1 MKQLMLTGLLAIDP
15 SALGEP
21 VPEVVDRSNER
32 IGDVAIVKIRGP
44 LDRHASASL
53 DSYDAI
59 AARFDEACE
68 SDART
73 IVLRIHSP
81 GGVVFGC
88 FDGARDLRARADKS
102 GKRLIAFVDGQAC
115 SAAYAYACA
124 AHMIVAP
131 MASVVGSIGVL
142 DVRVDQSALDKAMGL
157 RFEYVTSGA
166 LKSYG
171 HAHVPVTDAE
181 IAAKQEIVN
190 SMAAVFFGLV
200 ADMRGKPAKHFQG
213 LQAKVMHGP
222 EAKAA
227 GLVDR
232 VQTFDE
238 LLASLASQGAT
249 MSKYAE
255 ARAALEEA
263 AKGDDE
269 EAKRAQRAL
278 AAMDEEKDE
287 SAESEDD
294 EEKDESAASAATAAT
309 AAVSSGTVSASTA
322 GGLAARVN
330 ELGAEVAQLKRS
342 NESSER
348 RTFLAS
354 RPDLSKD
361 LLKVLDGKPLA
372 EVKAI
377 VNAIPKAKAPKHAA
391 SAATVGG
398 TRGEG
403 QGDAGGETA
412 GTEFDAVDAAMGV
425 RALASIG
432 TKREGDTVILGAPVA
447 RKKGA

>member
-1 MKQLMLTGLLAIDP
+1 
-15 SALGEP
+15 
-21 VPEVVDRSNER
+21 
-32 IGDVAIVKIRGP
+32 
-44 LDRHASASL
+44 
-53 DSYDAI
+53 
-59 AARFDEACE
+59 
-68 SDART
+68 
-73 IVLRIHSP
+73 
-81 GGVVFGC
+81 
-88 FDGARDLRARADKS
+88 
-102 GKRLIAFVDGQAC
+102 
-115 SAAYAYACA
+115 
-124 AHMIVAP
+124 
-131 MASVVGSIGVL
+131 
-142 DVRVDQSALDKAMGL
+142 
-157 RFEYVTSGA
+157 
-166 LKSYG
+166 
-171 HAHVPVTDAE
+171 
-181 IAAKQEIVN
+181 
-190 SMAAVFFGLV
+190 VFFGLV

-278 AAMDEEKDE
+278 AAMDEEKDESAESEDDEEKDE